1 MAGIPRSLRF
11 WLPAFLIL
19 PLIAHAQL
27 GPDSL
32 RFALMSD
39 PQYADKAS
47 TTDRCYRNTIPKM
60 DTAVKFLN
68 TKSPAF
74 LLILG
79 DYVDAYT
86 NAVADT
92 AKTYKDIDTLNK
104 SVAKFAGPVYQVLG
118 NHDEASLN
126 KGEWI
131 ARAVGTVKK
140 NYYAFDVGPYHF
152 IVMDGNYSPNG
163 KDFGRIDPWVWNDA
177 QIPAAQREWLIA
189 NLDSAGDRPT
199 IVSIHENLSDSTDY
213 SVNNSAEI
221 RTILE
226 THGNVTHV
234 LQGHRHEGG
243 YAKVGKIHYYTHKAM
258 CNCPAGATSAGN
270 NFSLVTLKD
279 SALYLDGYYGTRD
292 TVLVSAGMK
301 KAVWPASLRGRELE
315 LSRKVRLTSSRLE
328 IADEGP
334 HVIRVHG
341 ADGRLVGLRRGAGPR
356 QYTLDDLTGS
366 APGIYL
372 LTVQTDKGAV
382 ARKSIRW

>member
-1 MAGIPRSLRF
+1 MSLAFRSVILS
-11 WLPAFLIL
+11 ALIL
-19 PLIAHAQL
+19 PILSSAQL

-92 AKTYKDIDTLNK
+92 TKTYKDIDTLNK
-104 SVAKFAGPVYQVLG
+104 SVSKFAGPVYQVLG

-126 KGEWI
+126 KAEWI
-131 ARAVGTVKK
+131 ARAVGTVRK

-177 QIPAAQREWLIA
+177 QIPAAQRDWLAA

-221 RTILE
+221 RAILQA
-226 THGNVTHV
+226 HGNVTHV

-243 YAKVGKIHYYTHKAM
+243 YAKVGGIHYYTHKAM
-258 CNCPAGATSAGN
+258 CNCPAGATSTGN

-279 SALYLDGYYGTRD
+279 SAMYIDGYYGTRD
-292 TVLVSAGMK
+292 TILPAAGLK
-301 KAVWPASLRGRELE
+301 KALWPTSVGYREAAMN
-315 LSRKVRLTSSRLE
+315 RAVRLTSLSLE
-328 IADEGP
+328 VSDKGP
-334 HVIRVHG
+334 HTVRVSA
-341 ADGRLVGLRRGAGPR
+341 ADGREVAFRRGAGAR
-356 QYTLDDLTGS
+356 SYALEELTGS
-366 APGIYL
+366 APGIYWVTIRTERGI
-372 LTVQTDKGAV
+372 LTKVLP
-382 ARKSIRW
+382 RL